1 MRQEVDKGST
11 SFSSAAVQTR
21 TVQFYIKEFHSGIQT
36 LEHIKYLLHSCQDF
50 LGVSFGR
57 KQKIHLK
64 SQQTTLKNIPSA
76 FQYVTFTFI
85 FLHTHIETSNR
96 ENTPLSKLKKKLSSS
111 QITDQHI
118 TCSKCS
124 HFPCEQLSPSHLPR
138 HPPGVLSPAL
148 GPQHKEGMDLLHRVQ
163 RGHEDVRGLQDLS

>member
-21 TVQFYIKEFHSGIQT
+21 TVQFYIKELHSGIQT

-138 HPPGVLSPAL
+138 HPPRSTEPISGPPAQGGDGL
-148 GPQHKEGMDLLHRVQ
+148 VAQSTKGP
-163 RGHEDVRGLQDLS
+163 